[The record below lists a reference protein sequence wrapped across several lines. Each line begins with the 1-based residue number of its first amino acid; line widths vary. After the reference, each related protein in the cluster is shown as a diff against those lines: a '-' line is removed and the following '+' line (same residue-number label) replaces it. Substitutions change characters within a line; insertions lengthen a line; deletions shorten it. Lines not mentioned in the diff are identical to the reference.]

1 MKNPNN
7 LILYIITALAVFCT
21 YMFITTLSLEHEPY
35 YYWLLLQIILVI
47 AAMAYA
53 SRFEVYRERL
63 RKGWWIIAVWLA
75 ICGVQFIWFFLSSR

>member
-53 SRFEVYRERL
+53 SRFEVYRKRL
-63 RKGWWIIAVWLA
+63 RKGWWIIALWLV